1 MTDAAMAVQAECVML
16 NKGPNL
22 GAGVG
27 ALDRL
32 LKRMG
37 EHQAKKTPT
46 LRALHSW
53 PERFAD
59 GGRPDGWQAVDPV

>member
-1 MTDAAMAVQAECVML
+1 ML

-22 GAGVG
+22 ALALG
-27 ALDRL
+27 ALDRVL
-32 LKRMG
+32 RRMG

-53 PERFAD
+53 PEKLR
-59 GGRPDGWQAVDPV
+59 GRPELAPAGGGTAR